1 MSDIENLLTRKV
13 EEVIVKEELEEKLKS
28 GKKLRAKLGFD
39 PSAPDI
45 HLGHTVQLGIL
56 KAFQDLGHQIV
67 FIIGDYTAKVGDPS
81 GKSKTRPIL
90 SDDEIKKNAQT
101 YFDQVGKV
109 LNVDKTEIRYNSE
122 WFSKKNFTDILDLC
136 SKFTVAR
143 IIERDD
149 FTNRLQKGV
158 DVGLHELLYPVMQA
172 YDSVE
177 IKADVEVGGTDQK
190 FNMLAGRSLQ
200 KRLGLPPQD
209 VITGKLL
216 IGLDGTEKMSKSLGN
231 FIGLTEPAN
240 EMFGKVMSIPDELIV
255 NYFELATGCSTE
267 KVEEVKKQLEG
278 GKTNPRDLK
287 AELAREIVTIYHDK
301 KAATVAEKEFAKIFK
316 DKERPSDIKSYK
328 LEVVSYKL
336 VDLLPKLELVSS
348 KGEGRRLIEQGAVKV
363 DDEVVKDW
371 DKEIKV
377 KSGMVVQAGKRKFA
391 KISAEVK

>member
-1 MSDIENLLTRKV
+1 MSDIKKILDRKV
-13 EEVIVKEELEEKLKS
+13 EEVIVQEELEKKLAS

-39 PSAPDI
+39 PSSPDI

-56 KAFQDLGHQIV
+56 KAFQDLGHQII
-67 FIIGDYTAKVGDPS
+67 FIIGDYTAKIGDPS

-90 SDDEIKKNAQT
+90 SDAEIKENAQT
-101 YFDQVGKV
+101 YFDQVGKIID
-109 LNVDKTEIRYNSE
+109 VDKAEIRRNSE
-122 WFSKKNFTDILDLC
+122 WFAKKNFADILDLC
-136 SKFTVAR
+136 GKFTVAR

-149 FTNRLQKGV
+149 FTNRLGKGT

-216 IGLDGTEKMSKSLGN
+216 VGLDGTEKMSKSLDN
-231 FIGLTEPAN
+231 YIGLTEEAN
-240 EMFGKVMSIPDELIV
+240 SMYGKVMSIPDKLII
-255 NYFELATGCSTE
+255 NYFELATQCPEE
-267 KVEEVKKQLEG
+267 KIAEVKKQLED

-301 KAATVAEKEFAKIFK
+301 KAAGAAEEEFTKIFTQ
-316 DKERPSDIKSYK
+316 KEKPSDIKSFK
-328 LEVVSYKL
+328 LPAKSYKL
-336 VDLLPKLELVSS
+336 VDLLPELELASS
-348 KGEGRRLIEQGAVKV
+348 KGEGRRLIEQGAVKI
-363 DDEVVKDW
+363 DDKVVKEW
-371 DKEIKV
+371 DKEIKT
-377 KSGMVVQAGKRKFA
+377 KSGMVVQAGKRRFA
-391 KISAEVK
+391 KIAA